1 MLRPVPLYL
10 SSFVVIGLSLTL
22 LGPAL
27 SELRE
32 RSGSGIGE
40 IGVLFAAQSL
50 GYIVG
55 ALAGGRLFDR
65 FDGHRVYAAFMALIA
80 ASLLLVPV
88 FSSLIALFIVF
99 VVLGATTSVIDVGA
113 NALII
118 WHLGSEVGRS
128 MNLLHLCF
136 GLGALSAPLVVGIN
150 LELATT
156 AGAIAAGATAVWALA
171 VPAPRAPTVDRE
183 EQTAVTNGLLF
194 VAATFFFMYVGLEVG
209 FAGWIHTYGEELDF
223 SARGATWLTAT
234 FWIAFTA
241 GRLISAA
248 VVNFVRPKVVL
259 IVSCLAAL
267 LVAAAMVVADGAL
280 AAVWLGAAVMGLATA
295 PQFPVMFAYL
305 ERRVRLT
312 GSATA
317 WFIGAAGLGGLVF
330 PYLIGIVFDSIGA
343 RALPLASLVLA
354 LATLG
359 AFANVNRRFGG

>member
-1 MLRPVPLYL
+1 
-10 SSFVVIGLSLTL
+10 
-22 LGPAL
+22 
-27 SELRE
+27 
-32 RSGSGIGE
+32 
-40 IGVLFAAQSL
+40 
-50 GYIVG
+50 
-55 ALAGGRLFDR
+55 
-65 FDGHRVYAAFMALIA
+65 
-80 ASLLLVPV
+80 
-88 FSSLIALFIVF
+88 
-99 VVLGATTSVIDVGA
+99 
-113 NALII
+113 
-118 WHLGSEVGRS
+118 

-136 GLGALSAPLVVGIN
+136 GLGALSAPLVVGID

-171 VPAPRAPTVDRE
+171 VPAPRAPTIDRE

-223 SARGATWLTAT
+223 SASGATWLTAT

-248 VVNFVRPKVVL
+248 VVNYVRPKMVL
-259 IVSCLAAL
+259 IVSCSGALAISA
-267 LVAAAMVVADGAL
+267 VMVIADGAL
-280 AAVWLGAAVMGLATA
+280 VAVWFGAAVMGLATA

-330 PYLIGIVFDSIGA
+330 PYLIGVIFDSIGA

>member
-1 MLRPVPLYL
+1 
-10 SSFVVIGLSLTL
+10 VVIGLSLTL

-32 RSGSGIGE
+32 RSGSGIAE
-40 IGVLFAAQSL
+40 IGVLFVAQSL
-50 GYIVG
+50 GYIIG
-55 ALAGGRLFDR
+55 AFGGGRLFDR
-65 FDGHRVYAAFMALIA
+65 FDGHRVYATFMGLISV
-80 ASLLLVPV
+80 SLLLVPL
-88 FSSLIALFIVF
+88 FSLLAALFVVF
-99 VVLGATTSVIDVGA
+99 LVLGVTTSVIDVGA

-118 WHLGSEVGRS
+118 WHLGAEVGRS

-136 GLGALSAPLVVGIN
+136 GLGALSAPLVVGVD
-150 LELATT
+150 LEVATT
-156 AGAIAAGATAVWALA
+156 AGAVLAAATAVWALL

-183 EQTAVTNGLLF
+183 EQTAVTTGLLF

-223 SARGATWLTAT
+223 SSTGATWLTAV
-234 FWIAFTA
+234 FWIAFTG
-241 GRLISAA
+241 GRLLSAA
-248 VVNFVRPKVVL
+248 VVNFVRPKTVL
-259 IVSCLAAL
+259 IVSCSAAL
-267 LVAAAMVVADGAL
+267 AVSVMMVIGDGAL
-280 AAVWLGAAVMGLATA
+280 IAVWSGAVVMGLATA

-330 PYLIGIVFDSIGA
+330 PYVTGVVFDAIGA
-343 RALPLASLVLA
+343 RALPIASLVLA
-354 LATLG
+354 LATLA